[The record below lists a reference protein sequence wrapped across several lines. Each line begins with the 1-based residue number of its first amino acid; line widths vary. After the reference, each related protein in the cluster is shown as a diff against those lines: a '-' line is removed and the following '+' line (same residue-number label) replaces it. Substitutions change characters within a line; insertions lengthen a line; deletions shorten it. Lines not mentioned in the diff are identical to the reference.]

1 MPRSPLLCHLLVA
14 CAAAATAAP
23 AAAQGRD
30 TPAVF
35 VQGGVGEDGVRAA
48 SVGVAWALPW
58 RTLRRGS
65 EISTRMEVF
74 ASDWRTPRIGGGHR
88 SLLQLGAVPLVR
100 LRPQEGRS
108 PWFLEGG
115 IGVSV
120 LDRGFETPHRTF
132 STRLNFSDNLGLG
145 RSFGAQGG
153 QEVSL
158 RWQHTSNAGI
168 RKPNPGLDLLLVR
181 YSARF

>member
-1 MPRSPLLCHLLVA
+1 MLRFLLVA
-14 CAAAATAAP
+14 CAASTVASF
-23 AAAQGRD
+23 AAAQQRD

-35 VQGGVGEDGVRAA
+35 VQGGAGEDGVKAA
-48 SVGVAWALPW
+48 SVGLAWALPW
-58 RTLRRGS
+58 HTLRLGR
-65 EISTRMEVF
+65 EISTRVEVF
-74 ASDWRTPRIGGGHR
+74 ASDWRTARIGGGHR
-88 SLLQLGAVPLVR
+88 SLLQLGAVPMVR
-100 LRPQEGRS
+100 VRPQEGRS

-115 IGVSV
+115 IGVSL
-120 LDRGFETPHRTF
+120 LDREFETPHRTF
-132 STRLNFSDNLGLG
+132 STRLNFSYNVGLG
-145 RSFGAQGG
+145 RSFGPQGE